1 MFCSIIKQLH
11 MNIYVIQYN
20 SLSHGLVPGLV
31 KSFTT
36 MQTMEVLKSFTTM
49 QIMEVLTIN
58 DS

>member
-1 MFCSIIKQLH
+1 